1 MRGSLRTGV
10 LTVAG
15 MLTLLMG
22 CMAREPVC
30 IAFALQQPIGL
41 EDSSFP
47 LRRQQCHDHMRT
59 HPCHRRCRVQAH
71 EVTIATSSAGNA
83 ARDERGHAAVASNSW
98 ILAQTKALSKK
109 LLAAMSQRRNAAQPG
124 TRGARRPRM
133 RELYMQMT
141 AEERAQHRY
150 ECAKI
155 RLAIEA
161 EAYGYST
168 RPDLDATDSNLELA
182 TRMAVARRL
191 IRQHEAEILWY
202 EANQNNEKRAAAEAW
217 LAQQLLQD
225 AGTPESEQSG
235 QVIGDM
241 GYDSSAGATP
251 LVGQQP
257 VHPAP
262 LTWAIEFMK
271 WRIEFRVGLE
281 PVGQENPKQ
290 KA

>member
-1 MRGSLRTGV
+1 
-10 LTVAG
+10 
-15 MLTLLMG
+15 
-22 CMAREPVC
+22 
-30 IAFALQQPIGL
+30 
-41 EDSSFP
+41 
-47 LRRQQCHDHMRT
+47 
-59 HPCHRRCRVQAH
+59 
-71 EVTIATSSAGNA
+71 
-83 ARDERGHAAVASNSW
+83 
-98 ILAQTKALSKK
+98 
-109 LLAAMSQRRNAAQPG
+109 
-124 TRGARRPRM
+124 M

-141 AEERAQHRY
+141 AKERAQHRY

-202 EANQNNEKRAAAEAW
+202 EANHNNEKRAAAEAW

-225 AGTPESEQSG
+225 AGTPECEQSG

-241 GYDSSAGATP
+241 GHDSSAGATP
-251 LVGQQP
+251 LVGKQP
-257 VHPAP
+257 VHPTP